1 MFFSVCNRD
10 KQILDF
16 YNSSSRFCYLC
27 PASVTHK
34 NPQRHKIVYEI
45 RPVACVQTPTPL
57 SKNRR
62 RGPVFTEGRG
72 GGVCTQAIR
81 PVGRKERSID
91 LKIFW

>member
-72 GGVCTQAIR
+72 GGGSVHRLYVPWDAKN
-81 PVGRKERSID
+81 GRSI
-91 LKIFW
+91 